1 MLVNLNTA
9 MRSELDCVENAT
21 LHVNSCL
28 TASPVGSVVQL
39 AEVDGDQGF
48 AIVAARA
55 RQAMTLDE
63 GASGFGGYAK
73 AFGHLSVGELF
84 GRHD

>member
-1 MLVNLNTA
+1 V
-9 MRSELDCVENAT
+9 VE
-21 LHVNSCL
+21 
-28 TASPVGSVVQL
+28 L

-55 RQAMTLDE
+55 WQAMTLDE
-63 GASGFGGYAK
+63 GASGFGGYVE

-84 GRHD
+84 GTRQ